1 MATTILGINAA
12 YHESAVCLL
21 RDGVILNAVE
31 EERFNRIKHA
41 KHARVDNA
49 DELPEQALEWSLRAA
64 GLTPDQIDHI
74 GFSFDP
80 EERLRC
86 NRNLGEKGIPPGDY
100 GTPEGEETFH
110 RSVYNAAAKLRQR
123 FPKAQFHFLRHHL
136 CHAAS
141 TFYPSRHERAAVLAI
156 DGIGEFTTTWMGI
169 GDGHTLKP
177 IHEISYPHSLGFVWE
192 KMSEH
197 LGFDVYGGPGKVMGY
212 ACLTDPVGEASGI
225 DYAERF
231 RRIIQLT
238 DTGFTVDNSVMRFRT
253 RDFSGLEP
261 LFGPRRPSI
270 VDRYEEASIA
280 AGLQTV
286 TEEVFIH
293 LARLLYRKTG
303 MEALC
308 LAGGV
313 ALNCV
318 ANARLLRET
327 PFRALHVMPAANDA
341 GTAVG
346 AACLLWCQVLGN
358 RTRPRLDHAYLGPE
372 YSETEIK
379 AALDQAG
386 LAATRPDD
394 LPREVARL
402 VYDGKIVAWFQ
413 GRLEFGPRALGH
425 RSILGDPSRFDMRSR
440 LNHKVKERES
450 FRPFAPSVL
459 PEDIGRHLQTPADLD
474 AAEYMLLALP
484 VVERRDIQR
493 IPAVIQENGTTG
505 HATARPH
512 VVRPAVNPLYHR
524 LLQEM
529 KAISGLGMILNT
541 SFNISEPIVAT
552 PEHAINCFQRS
563 KMDALAIGPFLVK
576 R

>member
-1 MATTILGINAA
+1 MGTTILGVNSA
-12 YHESAVCLL
+12 YHESSVCLL

-41 KHARVDNA
+41 KQSRVDNP
-49 DELPEQALEWSLRAA
+49 DELPDRALEWSLRAA
-64 GLTPDQIDHI
+64 GISPEQVDHVA
-74 GFSFDP
+74 FSFDP
-80 EERLRC
+80 EERLRG
-86 NRNLGEKGIPPGDY
+86 NRNLGEQGIPAGDY

-110 RSVYNAAAKLRQR
+110 RHLYKAAAELKRR

-141 TFYPSRHERAAVLAI
+141 TFFPSRHDQAAVLAI
-156 DGIGEFTTTWMGI
+156 DGIGEYNTTWMGV
-169 GDGHTLKP
+169 GEGNTLKA
-177 IHEISYPHSLGFVWE
+177 IHEVPYPHSLGFVWE
-192 KMSEH
+192 RLSEH

-212 ACLTDPVGEASGI
+212 ACISDPIGEDSGI

-231 RRIIQLT
+231 RRVIRLT
-238 DTGFTVDNSVMRFRT
+238 DTGFTVDNDVMRFRT

-261 LFGPRRPSI
+261 LFGPRRTSI
-270 VDRYEEASIA
+270 VDRFEEASIA

-293 LARLLYRKTG
+293 LAKILYRKTG
-303 MEALC
+303 LEALC

-327 PFRALHVMPAANDA
+327 PFKYLHIMPAANDA

-346 AACLLWCQVLGN
+346 AAAYLWCQTLGN
-358 RTRPRLDHAYLGPE
+358 KTRPRLDHTYLGPE
-372 YSETEIK
+372 YTPAEIET
-379 AALDQAG
+379 ALTAAG
-386 LAATRPDD
+386 LTADRPDD
-394 LPREVARL
+394 LPRQVARM

-413 GRLEFGPRALGH
+413 GRLEFGPRALGN
-425 RSILGDPSRFDMRSR
+425 RSILADPSRFDVRSR
-440 LNHKVKERES
+440 LNYKVKERES

-459 PEDIGRHLQTPADLD
+459 PGDLGRHLQAPADTD

-484 VVERRDIQR
+484 VVEPRDVQR
-493 IPAVIQENGTTG
+493 IPAVVQENGITRT
-505 HATARPH
+505 ATARPH
-512 VVRPAVNPLYHR
+512 VVRPEVNPIYAD
-524 LLQEM
+524 LLKEM
-529 KAISGLGMILNT
+529 KALSGLGMVLNT

-552 PEHAINCFQRS
+552 PEHAIATFQKSR
-563 KMDALAIGPFLVK
+563 MDALAIGPFLVK